1 MDVSHRRLVAEHA
14 TSRVLAE
21 STRLAE
27 ATPRVLEA
35 VCTTLDWEHGA
46 FWQVDPQAGVLRCV
60 DLWTPPGA
68 RFAEFEALSR
78 ATTFAPGVGL
88 PGRVWAERRPAF
100 IADVLQDANFPR
112 APVAAREGLHAA
124 AGFPILVGG
133 AVFGVM
139 EFFSRE
145 IRQPDGELIAMLET
159 MGHQLGLF
167 IERHKAEEELDR
179 FFFLSLDLLC
189 IAGVDGY
196 FKRLNPAW
204 ERTLGFTVAELCAR
218 PYLEFVHPDDRAATT
233 AEAGKVAAGAHLL
246 HFQNRYACRDGS
258 YRWLAWTAVPY
269 SSEQLVYCVARDVT
283 EQKIAEDRLA
293 QFARELDQAR
303 EAEAEHADRLAV
315 LVRELAAAKAK
326 AEDATQAKAQFLANM
341 SHEIRTPMTGIIG
354 MADLALGTKLNSEQR
369 EYLRTIS
376 QSATSLMA
384 IINDILD
391 FSKIEARKL
400 RLERLP
406 FGLRDTLEDML
417 KALALR
423 AQQKDIELAV
433 DIHADV
439 PDRLVGDPVRLTQV
453 LTNLVGNAV
462 KFTERGEILVVVEPA
477 SIDRDTAV
485 LHFTVSDTG
494 IGIAPEKQSL
504 IFDAFAQA
512 DSSTTRTH
520 GGTGLGL
527 AIVSQLVSLM
537 EGSIWV
543 HSDVGRG
550 STFHFTARFERQPA
564 GDADRLPEPV
574 VDLQHLAVLVVDD
587 SATHRRILREVLRS
601 WGLEPDVAEGGREA
615 LQALEHAHRK
625 GRPYVLALLD
635 DQMPDMD
642 GFVLA
647 RRIKDDPRFSAT
659 ALVMLTSSARADAP
673 ARGRKL
679 GVVSCLTK
687 PVKQSDLLDAVLAI
701 VGGGGARRDRR
712 TARPRR
718 DTPRRPLR
726 VLLAEDN
733 PVNQR
738 VVVRTLERRGHHVVT
753 AANGRLALEALERA
767 GGNGFDAVLMD
778 VQMPE
783 LDGLTATGVI
793 REREQAS
800 GGHVPIIAMTAHAM
814 QGDRERCLACGMDEY
829 LAKPI
834 RPDELVA
841 LVERVASQGAAEGL
855 RRPVTTEQTD
865 DVVFD
870 EARAAA
876 RLDGDRR
883 LLHDVLNIYRADAPS
898 LVRRVLDAASGA
910 DMDGLRRAAHAL
922 KGTLGTIGAPRA
934 FAAAARVEDAA
945 ANADVAA
952 AGGLVGALRTELA
965 LLDTALSEL
974 GPQPRAERG
983 PARRLS
989 ATGPRARLRVI
1000 ARRPAK
1006 KRR

>member
-21 STRLAE
+21 SKRLAE

-35 VCTTLDWEHGA
+35 VCTTLGWEHGA
-46 FWQVDPQAGVLRCV
+46 FWQVDQQAGVLRCV
-60 DLWTPPGA
+60 DLWALPGA
-68 RFAEFEALSR
+68 RFTEFEALSR

-88 PGRVWAERRPAF
+88 PGRLWAGRRPAF
-100 IADVLQDANFPR
+100 ILDVFQDANFPR
-112 APVAAREGLHAA
+112 APVAAREGLHSAV
-124 AGFPILVGG
+124 GFPILVGG
-133 AVFGVM
+133 DVFGVM

-145 IRQPDGELIAMLET
+145 IREPDAELIAMLET

-167 IERHKAEEELDR
+167 IERHRAEEELDR
-179 FFFLSLDLLC
+179 FFFVSLDLLS
-189 IAGVDGY
+189 IAGYDGY

-204 ERTLGFTVAELCAR
+204 ERTLGFTVAELCAK
-218 PYLEFVHPDDRAATT
+218 PYLDFVHPDDRAATI
-233 AEAGKVAAGAHLL
+233 AEADKVAAGAHLL

-258 YRWLAWTAVPY
+258 YRWLSWTAVPY
-269 SSEQLVYCVARDVT
+269 PSEQLVYCVARNVT

-303 EAEAEHADRLAV
+303 EAEAEHANRLAL
-315 LVRELAAAKAK
+315 LVRELAASKAK

-354 MADLALGTKLNSEQR
+354 MADLALRTKLTSEQR
-369 EYLRTIS
+369 EYLGTIS

-400 RLERLP
+400 HLEHLP

-423 AQQKDIELAV
+423 AQQKDIELAC
-433 DIHADV
+433 DIRADV
-439 PDRLVGDPVRLTQV
+439 PDLLVGDPGRLTQV

-462 KFTERGEILVVVEPA
+462 KFTERGEVLVVVEPA
-477 SIDRDTAV
+477 SIDRDAAL

-527 AIVSQLVSLM
+527 AIASQLVSLM
-537 EGSIWV
+537 DGSIWV
-543 HSDVGRG
+543 HSDLGHG
-550 STFHFTARFERQPA
+550 STFHFTARFQRQPA
-564 GDADRLPEPV
+564 AAADRRRDPV
-574 VDLQHLAVLVVDD
+574 VDLQHLPVLVVDD
-587 SATHRRILREVLRS
+587 SATNRRILREVLRS
-601 WGLEPDVAEGGREA
+601 WGLEPDVAENGREA
-615 LQALEHAHRK
+615 LKALEEAHRK

-635 DQMPDMD
+635 DHMPGMD
-642 GFVLA
+642 GLMLVSH
-647 RRIKDDPRFSAT
+647 IKDDPRFAST
-659 ALVMLTSSARADAP
+659 ALVMLTSGAHADAP

-679 GVVSCLTK
+679 GVASRLTK
-687 PVKQSDLLDAVLAI
+687 PVKQSDLLDAVLSI

-712 TARPRR
+712 IARPRP
-718 DTPRRPLR
+718 DAPRHPLH

-738 VVVRTLERRGHHVVT
+738 VVVRTLEKRGHRVVT
-753 AANGRLALEALERA
+753 AANGRLALEALGRD
-767 GGNGFDAVLMD
+767 GGNGFDVVLMD

-783 LDGLTATGVI
+783 LDGLAATGII
-793 REREQAS
+793 RTREQAS

-814 QGDRERCLACGMDEY
+814 QGDRDRCLSAGMDEY

-834 RPDELVA
+834 RPDELVE
-841 LVERVASQGAAEGL
+841 LVERVADRHPAAGQPQ
-855 RRPVTTEQTD
+855 PVAEAD
-865 DVVFD
+865 DTVFD

-883 LLHDVLNIYRADAPS
+883 LLHEVLDIYRADAS
-898 LVRRVLDAASGA
+898 ALVKRVTDAASEA
-910 DMDGLRRAAHAL
+910 DLDGLRRAAHTL

-934 FAAAARVEDAA
+934 FAAAARVEEAA
-945 ANADVAA
+945 ASGDLPA
-952 AGGLVGALRTELA
+952 AGARVDALLTELGRLNNA
-965 LLDTALSEL
+965 LLEL
-974 GPQPRAERG
+974 KRPPAKRG
-983 PARRLS
+983 PARRPS
-989 ATGPRARLRVI
+989 APRSRARLQVMTRT
-1000 ARRPAK
+1000 PAK